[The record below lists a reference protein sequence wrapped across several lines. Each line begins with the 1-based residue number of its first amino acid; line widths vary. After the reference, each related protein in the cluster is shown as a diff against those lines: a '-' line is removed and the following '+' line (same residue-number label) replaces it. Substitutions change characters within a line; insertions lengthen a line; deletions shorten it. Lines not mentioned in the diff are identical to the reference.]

1 MIQTEPRRMT
11 TSQIYKESGIM
22 YIRYDGEIET
32 QSNGQQKI
40 GGSRPAFNN
49 MEKQVE
55 YRRGR
60 IYSLLMGREFKPNQY
75 AILLD
80 LTTRRKGTVRADW
93 HWLKSWTWTSI
104 THQSNTRHLVDCT
117 TYSMLKESKPHE

>member
-11 TSQIYKESGIM
+11 ISQIYKESGIM

-55 YRRGR
+55 YRSGR
-60 IYSLLMGREFKPNQY
+60 IYSLLMGREFKPNQC
-75 AILLD
+75 AILFD
-80 LTTRRKGTVRADW
+80 FDNKEEGGS
-93 HWLKSWTWTSI
+93 KSGLELAKELNMDQYYAPKQHTPSGGLHYI
-104 THQSNTRHLVDCT
+104 FYVDGEQAT
-117 TYSMLKESKPHE
+117 